1 MAVRQIPE
9 GAVEIQTGLWLHTT
23 EQVLVGNTYTLK
35 YLYSSEGYC
44 FYDNTDEIYDEEGNL
59 VPSDEVLPSQ
69 RMYAQYMAL
78 GVNVSQWTTAQIN
91 ARFIS
96 VPVDPSY
103 EIVSRPNNHETI

>member
-1 MAVRQIPE
+1 MVVRQIPE
-9 GAVEIQTGLWLHTT
+9 GAVEIQKRLWLYSTD
-23 EQVLVGNTYTLK
+23 QVLVGTILK

-69 RMYAQYMAL
+69 RMYAQYMSL
-78 GVNVSQWTTAQIN
+78 GVNVSQWTTEQIN

>member
-1 MAVRQIPE
+1 MTVRQIPE
-9 GAVEIQTGLWLHTT
+9 DAVEIQTGLWLHTT

-44 FYDNTDEIYDEEGNL
+44 FYDNEREIYDEEGN
-59 VPSDEVLPSQ
+59 VIPSDEVLPSQ
-69 RMYAQYMAL
+69 RMYMQYCAL
-78 GVNVSQWTTAQIN
+78 GRNASQLTTAQIN

>member
-9 GAVEIQTGLWLHTT
+9 GSVEIQTGLWLYSTD
-23 EQVLVGNTYTLK
+23 QVLVGTILK
-35 YLYSSEGYC
+35 FLYSSEGYC

-69 RMYAQYMAL
+69 RMYMQYCGL
-78 GVNVSQWTTAQIN
+78 GVNISQWTTEQIN